1 MAQIFRIA
9 LEKVVVHNVTDFEK
23 QVCVYPVALEELIHI
38 LPRIS
43 KLYCKP
49 SDCASLTAKFLFY
62 NMSYVWFVVHC
73 FAFANL
79 ALVPNISIQKRR
91 NCFVGCLLKTAG
103 SGKPLTPI
111 RTKQFTPFD
120 VNLMQ
125 IIPVSMKF
133 TRFRNLENKSKSSM
147 IIYYNINSYINC
159 VLIYYGHKNN
169 KENRYT
175 ESVFDDI
182 LIKRGQRCLSLSI
195 AKSSDNHSLQRI
207 AAWTISAF

>member
-1 MAQIFRIA
+1 MMCPMCGSFSI
-9 LEKVVVHNVTDFEK
+9 
-23 QVCVYPVALEELIHI
+23 
-38 LPRIS
+38 
-43 KLYCKP
+43 
-49 SDCASLTAKFLFY
+49 
-62 NMSYVWFVVHC
+62 MFV
-73 FAFANL
+73 FANL
-79 ALVPNISIQKRR
+79 ALVPNVSIQKRR
-91 NCFVGCLLKTAG
+91 NCFVGCLLKIAG

-111 RTKQFTPFD
+111 STKQFTPFD

-159 VLIYYGHKNN
+159 VLIYYDHKNN

-182 LIKRGQRCLSLSI
+182 L
-195 AKSSDNHSLQRI
+195 
-207 AAWTISAF
+207 